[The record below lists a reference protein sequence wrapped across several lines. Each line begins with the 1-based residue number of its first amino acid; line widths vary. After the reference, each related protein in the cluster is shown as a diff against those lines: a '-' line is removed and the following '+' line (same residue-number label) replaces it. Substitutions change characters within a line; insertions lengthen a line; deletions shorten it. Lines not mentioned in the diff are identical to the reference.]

1 MTESLETEEIIY
13 EQELENARVGY
24 QVAASLRTSRAE
36 ELWSQF
42 NAFVTANSI
51 ILAAAVI
58 TIGSPAPTPVL
69 SIGMPVVGLVLC
81 ALWSVLHVRGVAYVR
96 YYLLSARELE
106 EQFLSGSVRTLSR
119 GGQLAEGEAIELL
132 LDGQQ
137 RPRRMDFL
145 GRVLRVRTVAYLV
158 ITVFAIM
165 YVSIL
170 VWG

>member
-1 MTESLETEEIIY
+1 MTESLETREIVD
-13 EQELENARVGY
+13 ERQLENARVGY

-51 ILAAAVI
+51 ILTAAVI
-58 TIGSPAPTPVL
+58 AISSPQPTPVL

-81 ALWSVLHVRGVAYVR
+81 ALWLMLHARGVGYVR

-106 EQFLSGSVRTLSR
+106 EQFLSDSVRTLSR
-119 GGQLAEGEAIELL
+119 GGHLAEGEKIELL
-132 LDGQQ
+132 LDGEHK
-137 RPRRMDFL
+137 PRRMNFF
-145 GRVLRVRTVAYLV
+145 GQILRVRTVAYLV
-158 ITVFAIM
+158 IMVFAVM
-165 YVSIL
+165 YLAIL